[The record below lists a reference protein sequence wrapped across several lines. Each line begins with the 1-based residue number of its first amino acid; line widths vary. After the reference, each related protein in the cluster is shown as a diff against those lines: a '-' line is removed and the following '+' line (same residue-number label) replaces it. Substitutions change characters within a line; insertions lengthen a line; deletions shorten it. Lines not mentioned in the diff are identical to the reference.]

1 MESNIIEV
9 LNTFF
14 AKNQEDNEKN
24 AICSAI
30 LPKVNFEMMDE
41 QSPYWARQMKNVFVW
56 IYPQGSFLM
65 LSPTSALTKWI

>member
-9 LNTFF
+9 LHTFF

-24 AICSAI
+24 AICFAI

-41 QSPYWARQMKNVFVW
+41 QSPY
-56 IYPQGSFLM
+56 
-65 LSPTSALTKWI
+65 

>member
-41 QSPYWARQMKNVFVW
+41 QSPY
-56 IYPQGSFLM
+56 
-65 LSPTSALTKWI
+65 